1 MPILGF
7 GTWGVGGFLTKDP
20 SNDDQAD
27 RKAIQKAIE
36 AGITHIDTA
45 EMYAQGHAEE
55 IIGKAIKGYD
65 RKKLFITSKVK
76 DHLQKKDVIR
86 AARRSL
92 KRLAIDYLDLYLI
105 HAPNSQI
112 PISETLEGFDELVY
126 DGLVKHIGV
135 SNFTVSQ
142 LKEAQDSTKNKI
154 VTNQIHYSLLSK
166 EQEKE
171 DIISYCQKKDM
182 LITAYRPVERGLLTQ
197 KGNKIIDELC
207 HKYQKSPPQIAINW
221 LISQPNIVTIAKMN
235 NKKHLE
241 ENLQAVGWTMEE
253 ADVEKLQEHSIQ

>member
-1 MPILGF
+1 
-7 GTWGVGGFLTKDP
+7 
-20 SNDDQAD
+20 
-27 RKAIQKAIE
+27 
-36 AGITHIDTA
+36 
-45 EMYAQGHAEE
+45 MYAQGHAEE